1 MKRHGEH
8 DVADATN
15 HDAGVPAGG
24 GALHRPLPGER
35 AQLEPLPDHRR
46 RRLAAGAGAA
56 LLGVGWLPRPRA
68 QEAFASRPVKIVV
81 GFVPGGVSDVLA
93 RLVAPELQKALG
105 VSVLVENRPGASG
118 MIAAGQ
124 VAKSP
129 ADGYTLYMAPNTHLI
144 NHAINPNTPYHSV
157 KDFTGITLLTTTPNM
172 LVVKDDSPYRTVA
185 DFIAAA
191 KARPGELSYAT
202 SGIGTTVHFAG
213 ELLAYQ
219 AGIKLNHVPFKGANQ
234 SIEAVVAGHVPASVS
249 AVSSSLGFIRGG
261 RVRVL
266 GVMSEKRSSLL
277 PDVPTF
283 RELGF
288 KDLLSDT
295 WLGLLGP
302 AGMPAAVSRR
312 LNDELTRILQVP
324 EFRER
329 VLATGNEPV
338 GLGLDAFQAQ
348 MGRELDGYIALAKSA
363 DIKPQ

>member
-1 MKRHGEH
+1 MI
-8 DVADATN
+8 
-15 HDAGVPAGG
+15 PAEK
-24 GALHRPLPGER
+24 HH
-35 AQLEPLPDHRR
+35 PDRR
-46 RRLAAGAGAA
+46 RRAVLGAGVGLAAGAGFA
-56 LLGVGWLPRPRA
+56 LPAQA
-68 QEAFASRPVKIVV
+68 QEAFPSRPIRIVV
-81 GFVPGGVSDVLA
+81 GFVAGGVSDVLA

-124 VAKSP
+124 VAKLP

-144 NHAINPNTPYHSV
+144 NHAINPNTPYDSV

-185 DFIAAA
+185 DFVAAA
-191 KARPGELSYAT
+191 RAKPGELSYAT

-213 ELLAYQ
+213 ELLAFQ

-249 AVSSSLGFIRGG
+249 AVSSSIGFIRGG

-266 GVMSEKRSSLL
+266 GVMAEKRSALL

-288 KDLLSDT
+288 KDLLSET

-302 AGMPAAVSRR
+302 AGMPPAVSGR
-312 LNDELTRILQVP
+312 LNAELTRILQTA
-324 EFRER
+324 EFRQK
-329 VLATGNEPV
+329 VLNTGNEPV
-338 GLGLDAFQAQ
+338 GLGLAAFQAQ
-348 MGRELDGYIALAKSA
+348 MAQELEGYIALAKSA
-363 DIKPQ
+363 AIKAQ

>member
-1 MKRHGEH
+1 MF
-8 DVADATN
+8 
-15 HDAGVPAGG
+15 
-24 GALHRPLPGER
+24 
-35 AQLEPLPDHRR
+35 
-46 RRLAAGAGAA
+46 AGAA
-56 LLGVGWLPRPRA
+56 LASSGALSGTAIA
-68 QEAFASRPVKIVV
+68 QEAFPARPIRIVV
-81 GFVPGGVSDVLA
+81 GFVAGGVSDVLA

-129 ADGYTLYMAPNTHLI
+129 PDGYTLYMAPNTHLI
-144 NHAINPNTPYHSV
+144 NHAINANVPYDSV

-172 LVVKDDSPYRTVA
+172 LVVKDDSPFRSVA

-191 KARPGELSYAT
+191 RAKPGEISYAT

-213 ELLAYQ
+213 ELLAFQ

-234 SIEAVVAGHVPASVS
+234 SIEAVVAGHIPASVS
-249 AVSSSLGFIRGG
+249 AVSSSIGFIRGG

-266 GVMSEKRSSLL
+266 GVMAEKRSALL

-288 KDLLSDT
+288 KDLISDT

-302 AGMPAAVSRR
+302 AAMPPAVSSR
-312 LNDELTRILQVP
+312 LNDELVRILQTP

-329 VLATGNEPV
+329 VFKTGNEPV
-338 GLGLDAFQAQ
+338 GLGLDAFQKQ
-348 MGRELDGYIALAKSA
+348 MANELEGFIALAKRA
-363 DIKPQ
+363 AIKAQ

>member
-1 MKRHGEH
+1 MNRN
-8 DVADATN
+8 TN
-15 HDAGVPAGG
+15 RDCRQV
-24 GALHRPLPGER
+24 
-35 AQLEPLPDHRR
+35 RR
-46 RRLAAGAGAA
+46 RILAAGAA
-56 LLGVGWLPRPRA
+56 LAGTSALTRVAVA
-68 QEAFASRPVKIVV
+68 QEAFPARPIRIVV
-81 GFVPGGVSDVLA
+81 GFVAGGVSDVLA

-129 ADGYTLYMAPNTHLI
+129 PDGYTLYMAPNTHLI
-144 NHAINPNTPYHSV
+144 NHAINANVPYDSV

-172 LVVKDDSPYRTVA
+172 LVVKDDSPYRSVA
-185 DFIAAA
+185 DFVAAA
-191 KARPGELSYAT
+191 RARPGELSYAT

-213 ELLAYQ
+213 ELLAFQ

-249 AVSSSLGFIRGG
+249 AVSSSIGFIRGG

-266 GVMSEKRSSLL
+266 GVMAEKRSALL

-283 RELGF
+283 RELGY

-302 AGMPAAVSRR
+302 AAMPPAVSKR
-312 LNDELTRILQVP
+312 LNDELVRILQTP
-324 EFRER
+324 DFRER
-329 VLATGNEPV
+329 VLNTGNEPV
-338 GLGLDAFQAQ
+338 GLGLDAFQKQ
-348 MGRELDGYIALAKSA
+348 MARELEGFIALAKNAS
-363 DIKPQ
+363 IKAQ

>member
-1 MKRHGEH
+1 MRSDDGIEH
-8 DVADATN
+8 PMSTCRIEHAGARDARS
-15 HDAGVPAGG
+15 P
-24 GALHRPLPGER
+24 
-35 AQLEPLPDHRR
+35 RR
-46 RRLAAGAGAA
+46 RRLLAAAAGSAVLAAGWRTGPA
-56 LLGVGWLPRPRA
+56 RA
-68 QEAFASRPVKIVV
+68 QETFPSRPIRIVV
-81 GFVPGGVSDVLA
+81 GFVAGGVSDVLA

-105 VSVLVENRPGASG
+105 QSVLVENRPGASG

-129 ADGYTLYMAPNTHLI
+129 PDGYTLYMAPNTHLI
-144 NHAINPNTPYHSV
+144 NHAINPSTPYHSV

-172 LVVKDDSPYRTVA
+172 LVVREDSPFRSVA
-185 DFIAAA
+185 DFVAAA
-191 KARPGELSYAT
+191 RAKPGEIAYAT

-213 ELLAYQ
+213 ELLAHQ
-219 AGIKLNHVPFKGANQ
+219 AGIRLNHVPFKGANQ

-249 AVSSSLGFIRGG
+249 AVSSSLGFIKGG

-266 GVMSEKRSSLL
+266 GVMSERRSSLL

-283 RELGF
+283 RELGY

-302 AGMPAAVSRR
+302 AGMPGPVARR
-312 LNDELTRILQVP
+312 LNDELIRILQAP
-324 EFRER
+324 EFRDR

-338 GLGLDAFQAQ
+338 GLSLDAFQAQ
-348 MGRELDGYIALAKSA
+348 MSRELDGYVALARSA

>member
-1 MKRHGEH
+1 MTR
-8 DVADATN
+8 VQ
-15 HDAGVPAGG
+15 
-24 GALHRPLPGER
+24 HRT
-35 AQLEPLPDHRR
+35 DRR
-46 RRLAAGAGAA
+46 RRALLGAGAGLAAGAGLSWPA
-56 LLGVGWLPRPRA
+56 RA
-68 QEAFASRPVKIVV
+68 QEAFPSRPIRIVV
-81 GFVPGGVSDVLA
+81 GFVAGGVSDVLA

-124 VAKSP
+124 VAKLP
-129 ADGYTLYMAPNTHLI
+129 PDGYTLYMAPNTHLI
-144 NHAINPNTPYHSV
+144 NHAINPNTPYDAV

-185 DFIAAA
+185 DFVAAA
-191 KARPGELSYAT
+191 RAKPGELSYAT

-213 ELLAYQ
+213 ELFAFQ

-249 AVSSSLGFIRGG
+249 AVSSSIGFIRGG

-266 GVMSEKRSSLL
+266 GVMAEKRSALL
-277 PDVPTF
+277 PDIPTF

-302 AGMPAAVSRR
+302 AGMPPAVSGR
-312 LNDELTRILQVP
+312 LNAELHRILQTP
-324 EFRER
+324 EFREK
-329 VLATGNEPV
+329 VLNTGNEPV
-338 GLGLDAFQAQ
+338 GLGLAAFQTQ
-348 MGRELDGYIALAKSA
+348 MARELEGYIALAKSA
-363 DIKPQ
+363 AIKAQ

>member
-1 MKRHGEH
+1 MKRTETTRL
-8 DVADATN
+8 DKA
-15 HDAGVPAGG
+15 
-24 GALHRPLPGER
+24 
-35 AQLEPLPDHRR
+35 RR
-46 RRLAAGAGAA
+46 RAIVAGAA
-56 LLGVGWLPRPRA
+56 LASSSALPGSAIA
-68 QEAFASRPVKIVV
+68 QEAFPARPIRIVV
-81 GFVPGGVSDVLA
+81 GFVAGGVSDVLA

-129 ADGYTLYMAPNTHLI
+129 PDGYTLYMAPNTHLI
-144 NHAINPNTPYHSV
+144 NHAINANVPYDSV

-172 LVVKDDSPYRTVA
+172 LVVKDDSPFRSVA

-191 KARPGELSYAT
+191 RAKPGEISYAT

-213 ELLAYQ
+213 ELLAFQ

-234 SIEAVVAGHVPASVS
+234 SIEAVVAGHIPASVS
-249 AVSSSLGFIRGG
+249 AVSSSIGFIRGG

-266 GVMSEKRSSLL
+266 GVMAEKRSALL

-288 KDLLSDT
+288 KDLISDT

-302 AGMPAAVSRR
+302 AAMPPAVSSR
-312 LNDELTRILQVP
+312 LNDELVRILQTP

-329 VLATGNEPV
+329 VFKTGNEPV
-338 GLGLDAFQAQ
+338 GLGLDAFQKQ
-348 MGRELDGYIALAKSA
+348 MANELEGFIALAKRA
-363 DIKPQ
+363 AIKAQ

>member
-1 MKRHGEH
+1 MF
-8 DVADATN
+8 
-15 HDAGVPAGG
+15 
-24 GALHRPLPGER
+24 
-35 AQLEPLPDHRR
+35 
-46 RRLAAGAGAA
+46 AGAA
-56 LLGVGWLPRPRA
+56 LASSGALSGTAIA
-68 QEAFASRPVKIVV
+68 QEAFPARPIRIVV
-81 GFVPGGVSDVLA
+81 GFVAGGVSDVLA

-129 ADGYTLYMAPNTHLI
+129 PDGYTLYMAPNTHLI
-144 NHAINPNTPYHSV
+144 NHAINANVPYDSV

-172 LVVKDDSPYRTVA
+172 LVVKDDSPFRSVA

-191 KARPGELSYAT
+191 RAKPGEISYAT

-213 ELLAYQ
+213 ELLAFQ

-234 SIEAVVAGHVPASVS
+234 SIEAVVAGHIPASVS
-249 AVSSSLGFIRGG
+249 AVSSSIGFIRGG

-266 GVMSEKRSSLL
+266 GVMAEKRSALL

-288 KDLLSDT
+288 KDLISDT

-302 AGMPAAVSRR
+302 AAMPPAVSSR
-312 LNDELTRILQVP
+312 LNDELIRILQTP

-329 VLATGNEPV
+329 VFKTGNEPV
-338 GLGLDAFQAQ
+338 GLGLDAFQKQ
-348 MGRELDGYIALAKSA
+348 MANELEGFIALAKRA
-363 DIKPQ
+363 AIKAQ